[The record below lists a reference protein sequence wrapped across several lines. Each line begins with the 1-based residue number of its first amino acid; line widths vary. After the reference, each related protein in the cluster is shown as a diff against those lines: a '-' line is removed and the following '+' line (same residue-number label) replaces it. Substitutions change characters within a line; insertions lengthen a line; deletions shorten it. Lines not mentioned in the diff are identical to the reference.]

1 MTDVVR
7 TCRRTWRRL
16 GVTRAASAELAAEL
30 SADLDQAA
38 ADGIDPVA
46 YVGDARELAID
57 WATARGLVGARPR
70 LLTAALA
77 ATAGALPGAAF
88 ALFAA
93 YGLSSAGLARLAGL
107 PVFCVDA
114 ACTVTEQRDV
124 FDPPAWLLLLL
135 YGLGALFASAGAIA
149 AVAAVLRRQL
159 DPAIDVT
166 IRALVRAVPVA
177 TVVVLVFAIAVASVA
192 GLPADGPL
200 VAVAIIA
207 VAAAVSLSAALAR
220 LRAVRA
226 WRSYRV
232 PGGVR

>member
-16 GVTRAASAELAAEL
+16 GVTRTARAELAAEL
-30 SADLDQAA
+30 SADLDQAS

-46 YVGDARELAID
+46 YVGDARELALD
-57 WATARGLVGARPR
+57 WATARGLVAARPR

-77 ATAGALPGAAF
+77 AMAGALPGAAV

-93 YGLSSAGLARLAGL
+93 YGLSSTGLARLAGL

-124 FDPPAWLLLLL
+124 FDPPVWLLLLF
-135 YGLGALFASAGAIA
+135 YGTGALFASAGAVA
-149 AVAAVLRRQL
+149 AVAALLRRHL
-159 DPAIDVT
+159 DPAIDAT
-166 IRALVRAVPVA
+166 IRLLVRAVPA
-177 TVVVLVFAIAVASVA
+177 GTVVVLVAAIGVAAIAD
-192 GLPADGPL
+192 LPTDGPL

-207 VAAAVSLSAALAR
+207 VPAALSLTVALAR

-226 WRSYRV
+226 WRSR
-232 PGGVR
+232 